1 MKKLF
6 LLLVAIFLTTGC
18 SFIKDNL
25 EDANIYTT
33 IYPLEYLVN
42 TLYGDYAQVS
52 SIYPQDVDVY
62 KYSLTSKQI
71 KEYSKG
77 DLFVYNGK
85 SDEKEITKNLIN
97 KNKNLLII
105 DVASG
110 LSYTYNVEELWMSPN
125 NYLMLAKNLKD
136 SLIEYLKSPKIIDD
150 INNKYDEFAEVISL
164 MDADLRSI
172 GKEAST
178 KGTNTLVVTDD
189 AFAYLQNYGFNII
202 SLDEDSA
209 TDTTLSN
216 VEAGIKK
223 GTYKSIIKSDY
234 VSEAANKLITD
245 NNVNTIYMGTMI
257 NNSMEDDSYLVLMQ
271 RFIDDIRNLVLSD

>member
-25 EDANIYTT
+25 EDATIYTT
-33 IYPLEYLVN
+33 VYPLEYLVN
-42 TLYGDYAQVS
+42 TLYGDYAEVS

-62 KYSLTSKQI
+62 SYTLTTKQI

-85 SDEKEITKNLIN
+85 SNEKEITKNLIN
-97 KNKNLLII
+97 KDKNLLII
-105 DVASG
+105 DVSSG
-110 LSYTYNVEELWMSPN
+110 LSYTYNIEELWMSPN

-150 INNKYDEFAEVISL
+150 INNKYDEFAEVLSL

-172 GKEAST
+172 GKEAAN
-178 KGTNTLVVTDD
+178 KGTNTIVVTDD
-189 AFAYLQNYGFNII
+189 IFNYLQNYGFNVI

-209 TDTTLSN
+209 TETTISN
-216 VEAGIKK
+216 VDSAIKK

-234 VSEAANKLITD
+234 VSEAANNLITE
-245 NNVNTIYMGTMI
+245 NNVNTIYMGSMI
-257 NNSMEDDSYLVLMQ
+257 NNSMDDDSYLVLMQ

>member
-25 EDANIYTT
+25 EDATIYTT
-33 IYPLEYLVN
+33 VYPLEYLVN
-42 TLYGDYAQVS
+42 TLYGDYAEVS

-62 KYSLTSKQI
+62 SYTLTTKQI

-85 SDEKEITKNLIN
+85 SNEKEITKNLIN

-105 DVASG
+105 DVSSG
-110 LSYTYNVEELWMSPN
+110 LSYTYNIEELWMSPN

-150 INNKYDEFAEVISL
+150 INNKYDEFAEVLSL

-172 GKEAST
+172 GKEAAN
-178 KGTNTLVVTDD
+178 KGTNTIVVTDD
-189 AFAYLQNYGFNII
+189 IFNYLQNYGFNVI

-209 TDTTLSN
+209 TETTISN
-216 VEAGIKK
+216 VDSAIKK

-234 VSEAANKLITD
+234 VSEAANNLITE
-245 NNVNTIYMGTMI
+245 NNVNTIYMGSMI
-257 NNSMEDDSYLVLMQ
+257 NNSMDDDSYLVLMQ

>member
-25 EDANIYTT
+25 EDATIYTT
-33 IYPLEYLVN
+33 VYPLEYLVN
-42 TLYGDYAQVS
+42 TLYGDYAEVS

-62 KYSLTSKQI
+62 SYTLTTKQI

-85 SDEKEITKNLIN
+85 INEKEITKNLIN

-105 DVASG
+105 DVSSG
-110 LSYTYNVEELWMSPN
+110 LSYTYNIEELWMSPN

-150 INNKYDEFAEVISL
+150 INNKYDEFAEVLSL

-172 GKEAST
+172 GKEAAN
-178 KGTNTLVVTDD
+178 KGTNTIVVTDD
-189 AFAYLQNYGFNII
+189 IFNYLQNYGFNVI

-209 TDTTLSN
+209 TETTISN
-216 VEAGIKK
+216 IDSAIKK

-234 VSEAANKLITD
+234 VSEAANNLITE
-245 NNVNTIYMGTMI
+245 NNVNTIYMGSMI
-257 NNSMEDDSYLVLMQ
+257 NNSMDDDSYLVLMQ